1 MRKKKK
7 TLYVKEKGRKAKGK
21 KKVCMFS

>member
-1 MRKKKK
+1 MGKKKK